1 MTKTILSLC
10 DWSGEWPKPYREAGY
25 DVIQVDIK
33 RGGDVRLM
41 EKPDVEIHGILAAPP
56 CTMFA
61 ASGNRWQRSDDD
73 IRDALAIVDAC
84 LRLVVI
90 TKPVWWALENPVGKL
105 TRYLGKAP
113 MYFQPWMYGDP
124 YSKLTGIWGEYHE
137 PAKTPVENTEGS
149 KMWSNYGGKSERTK
163 TARSMTPQGFARAF
177 FKANP

>member
-1 MTKTILSLC
+1 MEEAMTDNAIRISDDMIFVMMASNVNGVIGDPAYQTILKLSPENL
-10 DWSGEWPKPYREAGY
+10 
-25 DVIQVDIK
+25 
-33 RGGDVRLM
+33 
-41 EKPDVEIHGILAAPP
+41 
-56 CTMFA
+56 
-61 ASGNRWQRSDDD
+61 
-73 IRDALAIVDAC
+73 DALAIVDAC
-84 LRLVVI
+84 LRLVVV

-113 MYFQPWMYGDP
+113 LYFQPWMYGDP
-124 YSKLTGIWGEYHE
+124 YSKLTGIWGEYNE